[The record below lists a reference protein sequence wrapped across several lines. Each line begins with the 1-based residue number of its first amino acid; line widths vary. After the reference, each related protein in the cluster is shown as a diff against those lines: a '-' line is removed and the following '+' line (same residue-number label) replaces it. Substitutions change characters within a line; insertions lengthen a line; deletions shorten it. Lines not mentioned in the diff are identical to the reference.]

1 MAEYVTREGR
11 GGAAGIGVPI
21 ASCIVFSR
29 PVSSTTLDTKSAF
42 TSSKLA
48 YGLCAFAARPIHREV
63 VGFVAFAH
71 RSKASAK
78 ELSPSGLA
86 AKADFAR
93 RRALGEPGA
102 SRYIPEAP
110 WNDEV
115 AAAQRLEQVVL
126 QCG

>member
-1 MAEYVTREGR
+1 MQAELVQLELVLQLHRALSSVGR
-11 GGAAGIGVPI
+11 FPQPLLTP
-21 ASCIVFSR
+21 SPLSR
-29 PVSSTTLDTKSAF
+29 RRNY
-42 TSSKLA
+42 A

-78 ELSPSGLA
+78 EQSPSGLA

-93 RRALGEPGA
+93 RRALREPGA

-115 AAAQRLEQVVL
+115 AAAQRGLEQVVL